1 MACAPKRER
10 KMGARSILVVIV
22 SVWMIC
28 QWVTDAGANS
38 FSRTAT
44 SGQAKRIAAYHSWD
58 PVTCKSLA
66 ATVNIVSKPAHG
78 VLIPHIVDTTI
89 TRSRFGSVGRCA
101 GTSIKALEIDYK
113 STRGYHGTDTF
124 TLDVIFGW
132 EHRQDKDTYTV
143 TVQ

>member
-1 MACAPKRER
+1 MH
-10 KMGARSILVVIV
+10 ARSIFVMVA
-22 SVWMIC
+22 SFWMIC
-28 QWVTDAGANS
+28 QWVTDACASS

-44 SGQAKRIAAYHSWD
+44 SGQPKRIAAYHSWD
-58 PVTCKSLA
+58 PNSCKSLA
-66 ATVNIVSKPAHG
+66 ATVTIASKPAHG
-78 VLIPHIVDTTI
+78 VLIPHLVDTAI

-113 STRGYHGTDTF
+113 STRGFHGTDTF